1 MAFENLNVPQLAV
14 LPSPLASLFAM
25 NAVSGAVLHIGREAS
40 EVNIVYDSI
49 VRWEATATV
58 DVGEVDCERHLEK
71 LLLADE
77 KLDKELKSVAGVESF
92 APGQKEQYVKEI
104 REFIFAECVGDDIE
118 VPIAKTA
125 VKAAV
130 VTSNKKPEEEDDAFD
145 VAKKLTADA
154 VPQAIPNPSH
164 KSNSARTPPPPPQNG
179 PPFEIGPGNSA
190 RLQVKYTRTVEA
202 RRAAVGAARAA
213 SRPSSGSPGGQFAAS
228 FKQTQSPAA
237 QGLAP
242 RNTPSRTTPTLRQPT
257 RQLYNFS
264 TTAEAADVIVVTIP
278 SLPEKEITVGSVRHR
293 LAEPLL
299 FGTKKGGDTVWE
311 AIGRAIEHEG
321 LNTWERLTIWGSIG
335 VIGNMAR
342 FKCKFTRQ
350 IRN

>member
-1 MAFENLNVPQLAV
+1 MYSLLDLRPTNNTSPLLLVPPAAPVDFPLSVQEHYCQTLFENLNVPQLAV
-14 LPSPLASLFAM
+14 LPSPLAALFAM
-25 NAVSGAVLHIGREAS
+25 NAVSGAVLHIGRETS

-58 DVGEVDCERHLEK
+58 DVGEADCERHLEK

-118 VPIAKTA
+118 VPVAKTA
-125 VKAAV
+125 VKAAI
-130 VTSNKKPEEEDDAFD
+130 VTANKKPEEEDDAFD

-164 KSNSARTPPPPPQNG
+164 KSKKA
-179 PPFEIGPGNSA
+179 
-190 RLQVKYTRTVEA
+190 L
-202 RRAAVGAARAA
+202 AAAAAAA
-213 SRPSSGSPGGQFAAS
+213 SKAEADAA
-228 FKQTQSPAA
+228 AA
-237 QGLAP
+237 
-242 RNTPSRTTPTLRQPT
+242 
-257 RQLYNFS
+257 
-264 TTAEAADVIVVTIP
+264 AEAADVITVTIP
-278 SLPEKEITVGSVRHR
+278 SLPEKEIIVGSVRHR

-311 AIGRAIEHEG
+311 AVGRAIEHEG
-321 LNTWERLTIWGSIG
+321 LNTWERLTIWDAIG

-342 FKCKFTRQ
+342 FKSKLYIWSTQLTCSAAAGHCLVPLAVSPDEHGSAV
-350 IRN
+350 